1 MKGQRVISMMAGLMG
16 LSAFVF
22 AADSGIIVVA
32 PGTKVAS
39 IEAGLEAARQS
50 DAKTIEVAPG
60 EYFVERTIVLD
71 SRDNG
76 VTIRAKEAGKSIL
89 FGGRKIS
96 GWQKDGENF
105 YAAQLPEVKEGKWDF
120 RTLVVNGRMCSRA
133 RWPKTGRL
141 THESRFD
148 VPWMSSTGGG
158 WKRKPTT
165 EELTTMKFKAADLG
179 EGFDP
184 RNAEI
189 TVYHMWDES
198 MVGVKSVNRATNTIT
213 FSSETGH
220 PAGAFGVND
229 YVVWNLREG
238 MSEPGQWY
246 LDRTA
251 GKVVYWPLAGEDMA
265 AATVYAPVVESIVK
279 IDGTKGV
286 TLQGLTLTVTN
297 TPLKAGGF
305 GAGNFDGAIS
315 VRGGAICTLL
325 GLEVFNAAGQGIK
338 VSGGGTTID
347 GCHIH
352 DVGACGI
359 RRRNARSSTTMCTT
373 SGGCIPARSR
383 FRPGT
388 ATAWS
393 RTTRCTIVR
402 IRRSCAAGPTARS
415 STTGSRG
422 QCWNCTTA
430 GRSTCSR
437 ARAA

>member
-32 PGTKVAS
+32 PGTKIAS
-39 IEAGLEAARQS
+39 VEDGLEAARQS
-50 DAKTIEVAPG
+50 GAKLIEVAPG

-76 VTIRAKEAGKSIL
+76 LTIRAKEAGKAIL
-89 FGGRKIS
+89 VGGRKIT
-96 GWQKDGENF
+96 GWQKDGEHF
-105 YAAQLPEVKEGKWDF
+105 YSASLPQVKDGSWDF
-120 RTLVVNGRMCSRA
+120 RALVVNGRMCSRA

-148 VPWMSSTGGG
+148 VPWMSTTGGG
-158 WKRKPTT
+158 WKRKPTA
-165 EELTTMKFKAADLG
+165 EELTTMKVKAADLG

-198 MVGVKSVNRATNTIT
+198 MVGVKSFDRSTNTIT

-229 YVVWNLREG
+229 YVVWNLLEG

-265 AATVYAPVVESIVK
+265 AATVYAPVVESIMK
-279 IDGTKGV
+279 INGTKNV
-286 TLQGLTLTVTN
+286 TIQGLTLTVTN

-305 GAGNFDGAIS
+305 GAGNFDGA
-315 VRGGAICTLL
+315 VRVNNSSDCKLVGPGGA
-325 GLEVFNAAGQGIK
+325 
-338 VSGGGTTID
+338 
-347 GCHIH
+347 
-352 DVGACGI
+352 
-359 RRRNARSSTTMCTT
+359 
-373 SGGCIPARSR
+373 
-383 FRPGT
+383 
-388 ATAWS
+388 
-393 RTTRCTIVR
+393 
-402 IRRSCAAGPTARS
+402 
-415 STTGSRG
+415 
-422 QCWNCTTA
+422 
-430 GRSTCSR
+430 
-437 ARAA
+437 

>member
-1 MKGQRVISMMAGLMG
+1 M
-16 LSAFVF
+16 
-22 AADSGIIVVA
+22 
-32 PGTKVAS
+32 
-39 IEAGLEAARQS
+39 
-50 DAKTIEVAPG
+50 IEVAAG

-76 VTIRAKEAGKSIL
+76 LTIRAKEAGKAIL
-89 FGGRKIS
+89 IGGRKVV

-105 YAAQLPEVKEGKWDF
+105 YAAPLPEVKEGKWDF
-120 RTLVVNGRMCSRA
+120 RALVINGRMCSRA

-158 WKRKPTT
+158 WKRKPTA
-165 EELTTMKFKAADLG
+165 EELTTMKVKAADLG
-179 EGFDP
+179 AGFDP

-198 MVGVKSVNRATNTIT
+198 MVGVKSFDRATNTIT
-213 FSSETGH
+213 FSCETGH

-279 IDGTKGV
+279 VNGTKNL
-286 TLQGLTLTVTN
+286 TIEGLRLTVTN

-325 GLEVFNAAGQGIK
+325 ELEVFNAAGQGIK
-338 VSGGGTTID
+338 VGGGGTTID

-359 RRRNARSSTTMCTT
+359 QGDEMHDRQQPCAPHRADVSQRDRDLDQGRRQ
-373 SGGCIPARSR
+373 
-383 FRPGT
+383 
-388 ATAWS
+388 
-393 RTTRCTIVR
+393 
-402 IRRSCAAGPTARS
+402 
-415 STTGSRG
+415 RG
-422 QCWNCTTA
+422 HA
-430 GRSTCSR
+430 
-437 ARAA
+437 